1 MQQSLLS
8 TSAAHGFKDYEYA
21 LRKTEDT
28 FRIFVL
34 GDSLAYGQGVR
45 IDESFSKVMET
56 MLNKMSASKVFE
68 VINSAVPGFN
78 AVQEFS
84 IQKTLGVHYQ
94 PDLYLL
100 SLCHNDAEL
109 RQPVSNDNYDSHINR
124 IWDTEGDT
132 WPFFEASLVRMKE
145 TAEANGAK
153 LVVAYFVFCDHS
165 IAPQVPEVLS
175 KTCRRLEIPFTDTSE
190 SMTQYEPRRLWVNK
204 IETHPNAFAHRL
216 GAQHLVKFLAEQKFL
231 PEDSKKDERQVIR
244 SVLDSHLTDEQV
256 LRSESL
262 SFPLMRTHSL
272 LRTKRERRAFGKQP
286 ENLVTRNEID
296 SALRK
301 ISGLLRR
308 SQILECLDG
317 YDTYLRTVS
326 IQNQIPLFD
335 MKQMLS
341 ELETSLF
348 YLDMVHQLKK
358 MLPEMLAQ
366 APENPEAPNLEN
378 FGRAVRD
385 LSVFIQLLEAFET
398 NLNKAYNGSLEAY
411 QNIDESEC
419 FLAPEL
425 ARIASHIAGSA
436 IHSNRP
442 FGLFLAEAY
451 RLGIALREASGR
463 LGEIL
468 EVYGRITET
477 DFPDADQFRR
487 YRQFVFE
494 TADFFLYNM
503 DHFTYCLREVNLEGT
518 TSIIEKIANGTAPLW
533 EGRNVELEI
542 TVHGTPVETDYSH
555 LGILWA
561 NIVPLTAMQ
570 RDTMAIETD
579 NAIHSYRY
587 KFSTGVM
594 GYFVLEFK
602 NCNPNQVRS
611 IRMLLNGRSVRQWV
625 GDDIKRIVD
634 GGMRSE
640 LLIVSEGQ

>member
-1 MQQSLLS
+1 MQSSLLS

-45 IDESFSKVMET
+45 IDESFSKVMEV
-56 MLNKMSASKVFE
+56 MLNKMSSSKVYE

-94 PDLYLL
+94 PDLYLVA
-100 SLCHNDAEL
+100 LCHNDAEL
-109 RQPVSNDNYDSHINR
+109 RQPECNDDYDAHINR
-124 IWDTEGDT
+124 IWDTEGDS
-132 WPFFEASLVRMKE
+132 WPFFEASLRRMKE
-145 TAEANGAK
+145 TADADGAR
-153 LVVAYFVFCDHS
+153 LVVAYFVFCDHT
-165 IAPQVPEVLS
+165 IAPHVPAVLTE
-175 KTCRRLEIPFTDTSE
+175 TCQRLEIPFTDTSE
-190 SMTQYEPRRLWVNK
+190 SMAQYEPSRLWVNNV
-204 IETHPNAFAHRL
+204 ETHPNPFAHRL

-231 PEDSKKDERQVIR
+231 PEDSDKDERQVIR
-244 SVLDSHLTDEQV
+244 SVLASHLTGEQV

-272 LRTKRERRAFGKQP
+272 LQTKKERRAFGKQD
-286 ENLVTRNEID
+286 ENQMTRDEIN
-296 SALRK
+296 SALRN

-358 MLPEMLAQ
+358 MLPEMLAK
-366 APENPEAPNLEN
+366 APEHPEPPDTEN
-378 FGRAVRD
+378 FGRAMRD
-385 LSVFIQLLEAFET
+385 LSVFIETLEVFDT
-398 NLNKAYNGSLEAY
+398 NLNQAYNGSLEAY
-411 QNIDESEC
+411 QNIDEGKC

-436 IHSNRP
+436 IYSNRP

-451 RLGIALREASGR
+451 RLGLALRDASGR

-468 EVYGRITET
+468 EAFAGITES
-477 DFPDADQFRR
+477 DFEDADQFRR
-487 YRQFVFE
+487 YRQFIFE
-494 TADFFLYNM
+494 TVDFFLYNM
-503 DHFTYCLREVNLEGT
+503 DHFTYCLREVNLEGMAAT
-518 TSIIEKIANGTAPLW
+518 IQTIANGTAPPW

-542 TVHGTPVETDYSH
+542 TIHGTPVESDYSH

-579 NAIHSYRY
+579 DALHTYKY

-602 NCNPNQVRS
+602 NCDPSQVRS
-611 IRMLLNGRSVRQWV
+611 LRMLLNGRSVRQWV
-625 GDDIKRIVD
+625 GEDIQRIVE